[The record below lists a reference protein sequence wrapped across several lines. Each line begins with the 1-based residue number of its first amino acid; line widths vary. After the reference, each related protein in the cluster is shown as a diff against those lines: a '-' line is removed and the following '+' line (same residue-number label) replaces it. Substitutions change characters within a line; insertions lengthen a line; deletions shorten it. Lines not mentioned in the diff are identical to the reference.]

1 MATNARTIAEAIICP
16 ETMSE
21 DIERTTGWDKKDVAL
36 LKDKAAVVLY
46 DEVLVSV
53 LGRSS
58 SRPLIHQALM
68 RTVQL

>member
-1 MATNARTIAEAIICP
+1 
-16 ETMSE
+16 MSE

-53 LGRSS
+53 RGRSS

-68 RTVQL
+68 GTVQL